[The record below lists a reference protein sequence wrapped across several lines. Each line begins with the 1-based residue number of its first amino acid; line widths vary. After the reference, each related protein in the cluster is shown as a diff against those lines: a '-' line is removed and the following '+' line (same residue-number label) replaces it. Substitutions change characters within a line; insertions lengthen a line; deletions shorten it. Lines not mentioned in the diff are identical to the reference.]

1 MKSAL
6 QMKSTIVDEMKPVL
20 YSDEVGF
27 HHEVISSI
35 IDGFIPSGGR
45 ISMKKGLHFR
55 EVLFSGASDGT

>member
-35 IDGFIPSGGR
+35 IDGFIPSWGTDFDE
-45 ISMKKGLHFR
+45 KKTSL
-55 EVLFSGASDGT
+55 S